1 MTVEELKEKLAD
13 APDNYECV
21 IGNEEMILDGVEVDN
36 DRAQVFLNY

>member
-21 IGNEEMILDGVEVDN
+21 IGNEEMILDGVEIDN
-36 DRAQVFLNY
+36 THEQVFLNY